1 MKPIMIAMLGLFV
14 AFAFVAFAGDKNPV
28 PQNGMTSSQTHFA
41 FRPRP
46 ASVWQN
52 AEVK

>member
-28 PQNGMTSSQTHFA
+28 PQNGMKSTGTQVA

-52 AEVK
+52 AQVK

>member
-1 MKPIMIAMLGLFV
+1 MKPILIAMLGLFT

-28 PQNGMTSSQTHFA
+28 PQSWMKATGTQMA

-52 AEVK
+52 AQVK